1 MLKIN
6 RMITLII
13 DAAKD
18 KVFFKIIND
27 YKSYT
32 NEFSNSRENFD
43 KFTSLLFNFLK
54 KNKVNVSKI
63 NNILVNQ
70 GPGKS
75 SGIKASIAVVKAL
88 SITNQLNLYGFKSYQ
103 LKNNQYDEIFELFVK
118 GKLKKN
124 LIKLNY

>member
-1 MLKIN
+1 
-6 RMITLII
+6 MITLII

-43 KFTSLLFNFLK
+43 KFTGLLFNFLK

>member
-1 MLKIN
+1 
-6 RMITLII
+6 MITLII

-43 KFTSLLFNFLK
+43 KFTSLLFNFIK
-54 KNKVNVSKI
+54 KNNVNVSKI

>member
-1 MLKIN
+1 
-6 RMITLII
+6 MITLII